1 MTQNSYDLSNV
12 IFFPEPTVEEI
23 AEQITKVEDLLEET
37 QINYRLNG
45 DPESYVRVGVLTDR
59 IDALY
64 TQMVHKTSDQLKAVI
79 LHNG

>member
-1 MTQNSYDLSNV
+1 LTQNLYDLSNV
-12 IFFPEPTVEEI
+12 IFFPEPTVEQI
-23 AEQITKVEDLLEET
+23 LEQVTKVEDLLEET

-45 DPESYVRVGVLTDR
+45 DPASYLRVGVLTDR

-64 TQMVHKTSDQLKAVI
+64 TQMVYKTSDHLKEEI

>member
-1 MTQNSYDLSNV
+1 MTQNLYDLSNV

-23 AEQITKVEDLLEET
+23 LEQVTKVEDLLEET

-45 DPESYVRVGVLTDR
+45 DSESYVRVGVLTDR

-64 TQMVHKTSDQLKAVI
+64 AQMVYKTSDQLKEEI